1 MYHVKMMTIYKK
13 NYMITYGG
21 STNFTRRNMRDYNLE
36 NELKIISTYDQ
47 KISKQVT
54 DYYDR
59 LWTNRDGDFTLSY
72 DTEKN
77 EKRSND
83 LILRFL
89 EVNGIGAF

>member
-1 MYHVKMMTIYKK
+1 MKSFFLVGNSEKDGIKRAL
-13 NYMITYGG
+13 
-21 STNFTRRNMRDYNLE
+21 SNLE
-36 NELKIISTYDQ
+36 NEIKIISTYNQ

-59 LWTNRDGDFTLSY
+59 LWTNRDGDFTLPY